1 MAKKESKKARK
12 RRQRA
17 KIQFGVFSFLFL
29 VMALLGL
36 ELSLIVYPN
45 KYYGI
50 IQAIDLQGHTLLLT
64 AAGQTESMTVT
75 WTDSTEFFLEKVKS
89 NPAELVPGLK
99 GAVSI
104 TEPIVFPGKVLKI
117 SAYTNKLV
125 TTDGK

>member
-45 KYYGI
+45 KYHGI

>member
-1 MAKKESKKARK
+1 MVKKESNKARK

-17 KIQFGVFSFLFL
+17 KIQFGVFNFLFL
-29 VMALLGL
+29 VMPPLGL

-75 WTDSTEFFLEKVKS
+75 WTDITEFFLEKVKS

-99 GAVSI
+99 GVLSI
-104 TEPIVFPGKVLKI
+104 TEPIVFPGKVLNI
-117 SAYTNKLV
+117 SAYTNNLV